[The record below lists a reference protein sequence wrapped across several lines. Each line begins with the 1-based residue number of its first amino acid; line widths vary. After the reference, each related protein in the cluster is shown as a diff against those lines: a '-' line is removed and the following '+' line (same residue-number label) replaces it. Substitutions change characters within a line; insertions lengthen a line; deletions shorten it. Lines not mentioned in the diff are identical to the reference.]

1 MTNTKN
7 TKLSSS
13 VTIAIYEILKREK
26 DAYGIANLIY
36 ERFYERYLKPFEC
49 NKNRHG
55 FSMMAVSFLMI
66 ETLHSFQ
73 TGLDDTTGNGKNSF
87 NCFFSQSIYLSEF
100 ADCSAEFYNNIRC
113 GILHQAETKNGWRI
127 WRRGPLLDSENKTIN
142 ADKFLKALHNELNR
156 YVNLLKHGSVEYESS
171 KKEPTESILYKNAIK
186 KLNYICKNCGPA

>member
-87 NCFFSQSIYLSEF
+87 NCFFLNQFTFQNLQIVVQSFITISGAVFCIKPKPRMDGEYGVVVLCLI
-100 ADCSAEFYNNIRC
+100 AK
-113 GILHQAETKNGWRI
+113 TKQSMQTN
-127 WRRGPLLDSENKTIN
+127 
-142 ADKFLKALHNELNR
+142 F
-156 YVNLLKHGSVEYESS
+156 
-171 KKEPTESILYKNAIK
+171 
-186 KLNYICKNCGPA
+186 